1 MNFRPMTSATSQSFG
16 DSRGSCSIARVS
28 PNVLLMVIKGA
39 VSAALSDQFCPAL
52 ERELAAGGKSHTFWD
67 AESLHHYDS
76 TLRIECTRV
85 IRENWNRVESLHVL
99 VRSPLVRMGV
109 AVANLALESR
119 IQSYAE
125 RVRWQAKLDA
135 TRNVTRQR
143 SA

>member
-1 MNFRPMTSATSQSFG
+1 MQ
-16 DSRGSCSIARVS
+16 RVS
-28 PNVLLMVIKGA
+28 PNVIQLVFKGA

-52 ERELAAGGKSHTFWD
+52 QRELKAGEKAHTFWD

-76 TLRIECTRV
+76 KLRIECTRV
-85 IRENWNRVESLHVL
+85 VRENWSRVESLHVL

-109 AVANLALESR
+109 AVANLALENR

-125 RVRWQAKLDA
+125 RVRWQAQLDA
-135 TRNVTRQR
+135 TRNVSRQR